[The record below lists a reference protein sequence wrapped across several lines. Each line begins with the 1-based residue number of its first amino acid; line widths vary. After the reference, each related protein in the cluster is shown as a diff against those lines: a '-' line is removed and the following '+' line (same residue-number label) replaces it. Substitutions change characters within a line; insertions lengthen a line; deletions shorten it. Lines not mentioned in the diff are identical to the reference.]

1 MKLEIIS
8 PNGPFFAGDV
18 VSVSLPGTFSAFE
31 VLNNHAPII
40 SSLKKGK
47 ISYKTDDAEHEL
59 TVDGGFVEVKNNIVT
74 VCIERVLQQ

>member
-8 PNGPFFAGDV
+8 PQGSIFAGEV
-18 VSVSLPGTFSAFE
+18 TAVALPGKFSAFE

-47 ISYKTDDAEHEL
+47 ITYRTESGEQSL
-59 TVDGGFVEVKNNIVT
+59 MVDGGFVEVENNVIT
-74 VCIERVLQQ
+74 VCIENVLK